1 MLIIRIYHDF
11 IEIHSTVWLFFI
23 IFRTTFFLFIFSRSP
38 LSVGIDH
45 Y

>member
-1 MLIIRIYHDF
+1 MLIIRIHHDF

-23 IFRTTFFLFIFSRSP
+23 IFRTFFLFIVSRSP